1 MITRMNQLEAQAS
14 KLSSRLVLVL
24 IKRIAEEIKTGVF
37 DASIDKLRRVS
48 IKANA
53 RAQRRGDLLIMMHSI

>member
-53 RAQRRGDLLIMMHSI
+53 RAQRRWDLITMMDSI